1 MSVLV
6 DANLLL
12 YALLEDVPEHEP
24 ARDWLLQTLDD
35 PDSSVALSWPVLYAV
50 ARLLSSRAVMG
61 DAALG
66 VPLAWSMAAGFRRQ
80 PAVRMLDPGPRHATL
95 VSTLAAT
102 PGLASRDVPDLHLA
116 ALAVENGLVLATHDR
131 GFARFGM
138 LRWLDP
144 ITGDSSKP

>member
-6 DANLLL
+6 DAKLLL

-35 PDSSVALSWPVLYAV
+35 PDSSVALSGPVLYAV

-61 DAALG
+61 AALG
-66 VPLAWSMAAGFRRQ
+66 VPLAWSMADAFRRQ

-102 PGLASRDVPDLHLA
+102 PGLTSRDVPDLHLA

-144 ITGDSSKP
+144 ITGDSSTP